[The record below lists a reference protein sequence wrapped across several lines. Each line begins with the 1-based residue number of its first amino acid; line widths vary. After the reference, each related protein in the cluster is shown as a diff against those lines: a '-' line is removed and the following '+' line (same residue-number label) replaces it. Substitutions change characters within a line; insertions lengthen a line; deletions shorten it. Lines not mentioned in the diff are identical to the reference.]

1 MTTRYLLN
9 IRQCNESSF
18 CVTSV
23 LHSQFS
29 ILLILSISPV
39 DSISFDG
46 ALPADPFVSQTAL
59 ARALVAEGRS
69 TLRGLAGDRDTL
81 VMIAAMRK
89 LGCRV
94 ESEGEL
100 TTIIPPPEG
109 LTMPAEAIGLGTAA
123 YPFRLLTG
131 ILAAAGVKGRL
142 EADVPLSRRNIE
154 RLLDPLRALGAEI
167 TSSDRGTP
175 PVYIFPGDFIDGRTI
190 ELPIANAYLKSAL
203 VAAARTAGVSLA
215 VIEPRPSRDH
225 AERIFQ
231 GAISSGPPYRVDLPS
246 GRPEA
251 IDWRLPSD
259 TLLADHLTTLAI
271 LRDRSSVAIER
282 RLATALETRVLDL
295 LVSAGALVECVDEPQ
310 ALEPTGSLRPHGS
323 TLAGE
328 LLLEGESLAGL
339 EHEVPL
345 LAVALGAG
353 GGRIEVRGAMNLR
366 QQICDRIAALV
377 DNLGAVGI
385 ETEEFD
391 DGFRAH
397 GSGVVRG
404 GCDISAYDDPVIAL
418 AMILLLA
425 LADAPSTLHDVP
437 DDYRCRA
444 MIALLG
450 EHVALLE

>member
-1 MTTRYLLN
+1 ML
-9 IRQCNESSF
+9 
-18 CVTSV
+18 
-23 LHSQFS
+23 
-29 ILLILSISPV
+29 LSISPV
-39 DSISFDG
+39 DSLTFAG

-69 TLRGLAGDRDTL
+69 TLRRLADDPDTL
-81 VMIAAMRK
+81 VMIAAMRR
-89 LGCRV
+89 LGALV
-94 ESEGEL
+94 ESDGEL
-100 TTIIPPPEG
+100 TTIIPPERLRMPE
-109 LTMPAEAIGLGTAA
+109 EAIGLGTAA

-131 ILAAAGVKGRL
+131 ILAASGVKGRL

-154 RLLDPLRALGAEI
+154 RVLGPLRTLGAEI

-175 PVYIFPGDFIDGRTI
+175 PVYIFPGDFHEGMTI

-203 VAAARTAGVSLA
+203 VAAARAAGVSLS

-225 AERIFQ
+225 AERIF
-231 GAISSGPPYRVDLPS
+231 GGVISSGLPYRIDLPS
-246 GRPEA
+246 GRPGA
-251 IDWRLPSD
+251 IDWTLPSD

-271 LRDRSSVAIER
+271 LRDNSSLKIER
-282 RLATALETRVLDL
+282 RLATRGEMRVIEMLA
-295 LVSAGALVECVDEPQ
+295 SAGAVIEHCSEPVALVS
-310 ALEPTGSLRPHGS
+310 EPTESLRPHGS
-323 TLAGE
+323 ALSGE
-328 LLLEGESLAGL
+328 LLLEGDALAGL
-339 EHEVPL
+339 ETEIPL
-345 LAVALGAG
+345 LAVALAAG
-353 GGRIEVRGAMNLR
+353 GGRIRVRGAMNLR

-391 DGFRAH
+391 DGFHAH
-397 GSGVVRG
+397 GSGAVHG

-444 MIALLG
+444 MIEILG
-450 EHVALLE
+450 RQVALLEE